1 MNAQRTFAIAANVF
15 REVIRDRVLYLAGLF
30 AVIIVVATLLLPEI
44 SAGAEN
50 KIILDVGL
58 AAIDLIGL
66 MVTVFVGTGLI
77 NREIEKRTALTLIA
91 KPMHRSEFV
100 VGKHIGLST
109 VLAVFTAIMTVFYFG
124 VLSLNQIEYPIVS
137 IITATS
143 YLILQLC
150 LIAAVAILFG
160 VFTSS
165 LIATIL
171 TFATY
176 LMGHFSRD
184 LVTLSQLTDS
194 PSAQRL
200 VKGIYLILPDLSRFN
215 LKNDAV
221 YDILP
226 NTPTLLSDAG
236 YGLLYTAL
244 LLTLAVWIFSR
255 REF

>member
-15 REVIRDRVLYLAGLF
+15 REVLRDRVLYLAGLF
-30 AVIIVVATLLLPEI
+30 AVVIVVATLLLPEI
-44 SAGAEN
+44 SAGAED

-66 MVTVFVGTGLI
+66 VVTVFVGTGLI
-77 NREIEKRTALTLIA
+77 NREIEKRTALTLVA
-91 KPMHRSEFV
+91 KPMHRSEFI

-109 VLAVFTAIMTVFYFG
+109 VLAVLTAIMTVFYFG
-124 VLSLNQIEYPIVS
+124 VLSLNQIEYPMVS
-137 IITATS
+137 IVTATS

-160 VFTSS
+160 VFTNS

-184 LVTLSQLTDS
+184 LVTLSQLNDS
-194 PSAQRL
+194 PGVQCL

-226 NTPTLLSDAG
+226 NTFTLLADAG
-236 YGLLYTAL
+236 YGLLYTTL
-244 LLTLAVWIFSR
+244 LLTLAVWIFSY

>member
-1 MNAQRTFAIAANVF
+1 MNTQRTFAIAGNVF
-15 REVIRDRVLYLAGLF
+15 REVLRDRVLYLAGLF
-30 AVIIVVATLLLPEI
+30 AVVMVVATLLLPEI
-44 SAGAEN
+44 SAGAED

-66 MVTVFVGTGLI
+66 VVTVFVGTGLI
-77 NREIEKRTALTLIA
+77 SREIEKRTVLTLAA
-91 KPMHRSEFV
+91 KPMHRSEFI

-109 VLAVFTAIMTVFYFG
+109 VLAVLTAIMTVFYFG

-137 IITATS
+137 IVTATS

-184 LVTLSQLTDS
+184 LVALSQLTDN
-194 PSAQRL
+194 PGIQRL

-221 YDILP
+221 YGILP
-226 NTPTLLSDAG
+226 NTPMLLADAG
-236 YGLLYTAL
+236 YGLLYTML
-244 LLTLAVWIFSR
+244 LLTLAVWIFSC

>member
-1 MNAQRTFAIAANVF
+1 LNTQRTFAIAANVF
-15 REVIRDRVLYLAGLF
+15 REVLRDRVLYLAGLF
-30 AVIIVVATLLLPEI
+30 AVVMVVATLLLPEI
-44 SAGAEN
+44 SAGAED

-66 MVTVFVGTGLI
+66 VVTVFVGTGLI
-77 NREIEKRTALTLIA
+77 NREIEKRTALTLAA
-91 KPMHRSEFV
+91 KPMHRSEFI

-109 VLAVFTAIMTVFYFG
+109 VLAVLTAIMTVFYLG

-137 IITATS
+137 IVTATS

-150 LIAAVAILFG
+150 LIGAVAILFG

-184 LVTLSQLTDS
+184 LVALSQLTES
-194 PSAQRL
+194 PSIQRL
-200 VKGIYLILPDLSRFN
+200 VKGVYLILPDLSRFN

-226 NTPTLLSDAG
+226 NTSTLLADAS
-236 YGLLYTAL
+236 YGLLYTTL
-244 LLTLAVWIFSR
+244 LLTLAVWIFSY

>member
-30 AVIIVVATLLLPEI
+30 AVVMVVATLLLPEI

-77 NREIEKRTALTLIA
+77 NREIEKRTVLTLIA

-109 VLAVFTAIMTVFYFG
+109 VLAVLTAIMTVFYFG
-124 VLSLNQIEYPIVS
+124 MLSLNQIEYPMVS
-137 IITATS
+137 IVTATS

-184 LVTLSQLTDS
+184 LLTLSQLTDS
-194 PSAQRL
+194 PNAQRL

-226 NTPTLLSDAG
+226 NTPTLLANAS
-236 YGLLYTAL
+236 YGLLYTTL
-244 LLTLAVWIFSR
+244 LLTVAVWIFSR